1 MATRKPAEPQ
11 KTPEKEPEKEPKKTP
26 EKEPKVTYTPDQ
38 QMVRA
43 ALNIKD

>member
-1 MATRKPAEPQ
+1 MATRKQAEPQ
-11 KTPEKEPEKEPKKTP
+11 KTPEEAPKKEPK
-26 EKEPKVTYTPDQ
+26 KEPKVTYTPDQ

>member
-11 KTPEKEPEKEPKKTP
+11 KTPEKEPEKEPKK
-26 EKEPKVTYTPDQ
+26 EPKVTYTPDQ

>member
-11 KTPEKEPEKEPKKTP
+11 KTPEKEPEKTPK
-26 EKEPKVTYTPDQ
+26 KEPKVTYTPDQ

>member
-1 MATRKPAEPQ
+1 MGGSHYLDMATRKPAEPK
-11 KTPEKEPEKEPKKTP
+11 KTPEKEP

>member
-1 MATRKPAEPQ
+1 MTTRKPA
-11 KTPEKEPEKEPKKTP
+11 EPKKTP
-26 EKEPKVTYTPDQ
+26 EKTPEKEPKATTYTPDQ

>member
-1 MATRKPAEPQ
+1 MATRKPAEPK
-11 KTPEKEPEKEPKKTP
+11 KTPEKEPEKEPK
-26 EKEPKVTYTPDQ
+26 KEPKVTYTPDQ

>member
-1 MATRKPAEPQ
+1 MATRKPAEPK
-11 KTPEKEPEKEPKKTP
+11 KTPEKTLEKTPEKAP

>member
-1 MATRKPAEPQ
+1 MATRKPAEPT
-11 KTPEKEPEKEPKKTP
+11 KAPEKEPEKAPEKTP
-26 EKEPKVTYTPDQ
+26 EKGPKVAYTPDQ

>member
-11 KTPEKEPEKEPKKTP
+11 KTPEEAPKKEPK
-26 EKEPKVTYTPDQ
+26 KEPKVTYTPDQ

>member
-1 MATRKPAEPQ
+1 MATRKPAEPT
-11 KTPEKEPEKEPKKTP
+11 KAPEKEPEKEPKK
-26 EKEPKVTYTPDQ
+26 ELKVAYTPDQ

>member
-1 MATRKPAEPQ
+1 MATSKPAEPT
-11 KTPEKEPEKEPKKTP
+11 KAPEKAP
-26 EKEPKVTYTPDQ
+26 EKEPKVTTYTPDQ